1 MTRVKTTTSCSPAT
15 TRAIPTASQTNV
27 LRQLAALQSANTAEL
42 KQRWRELFDTDPPQF
57 SRTFLQ
63 KIGWLIVSRK
73 LSMVGCSQRPAPGL
87 KPWARGLTAATSCYG
102 ASGQT
107 TVR

>member
-63 KIGWLIVSRK
+63 NRLAYRIQEVAYGGLQPETS
-73 LSMVGCSQRPAPGL
+73 PGL